1 MRKRDLFHKI
11 LHLKHVQRQERL
23 RQMKHEREMN
33 EILDA
38 IQNDIR
44 RMQQRQE
51 NDGRRQLEMREAE
64 QQWLKKM
71 EELKHARDE
80 QRRENQQQQQLK
92 GTKYSFIYI
101 N

>member
-1 MRKRDLFHKI
+1 MRMRDLLHKI

-23 RQMKHEREMN
+23 RQRKHELEMK
-33 EILDA
+33 EISDA

-51 NDGRRQLEMREAE
+51 NDGRRQQEMREAE

-80 QRRENQQQQQLK
+80 QRRENQQQLK
-92 GTKYSFIYI
+92 GTKYSFIYLL
-101 N
+101 